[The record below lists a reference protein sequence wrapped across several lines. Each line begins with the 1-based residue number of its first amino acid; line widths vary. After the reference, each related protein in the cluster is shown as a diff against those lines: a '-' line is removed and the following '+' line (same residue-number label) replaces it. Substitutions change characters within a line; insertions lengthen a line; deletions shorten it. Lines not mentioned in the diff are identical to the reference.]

1 VAINQASNY
10 TGDVLDYLEDTLLPL
25 AQKKLVAYKFGEPI
39 KLPEGRGTQYNAVR
53 LQRLALPT
61 QPLSEGVPPVGQL
74 MSLET
79 ISGTVQQW
87 GAIGTI
93 TDVAENTVF
102 HPPFQNLIRML
113 ALQTAELL
121 ERNTFNTL
129 NSGTQVQYAGGAASR
144 FALSST
150 DVMDGSELIK
160 ASGILRTLGAPMFD
174 GDMETDVQ
182 KDAGMGGANASKSP
196 RMTEHYVA
204 INHPAVTSDLRSDT
218 VIQTA
223 WSYSDINRLYNHEV
237 GEWNSIRFCE
247 SNMVPSF
254 TGAAL
259 VGGASPGTSGAL
271 ATDTYFLLVTA
282 SDDVNRYETV
292 IHQVDTGT
300 AVTGPNGSIDI
311 TVPSTTG
318 YTYNVYIGD
327 SATPV
332 NLGVSADGPTSGPLQ
347 GQATE
352 IAPGTTITIT
362 DIGVAQTPPAPVA
375 TGVTVYPT
383 YILGRGAYGQ
393 VELKGIEHTYLDEA
407 DKSDPLNQL
416 LTAGWKVF
424 YGSLILNNQFM
435 ARIESGSAFPT
446 TF

>member
-196 RMTEHYVA
+196 RMQ
-204 INHPAVTSDLRSDT
+204 PPS
-218 VIQTA
+218 
-223 WSYSDINRLYNHEV
+223 SY
-237 GEWNSIRFCE
+237 F
-247 SNMVPSF
+247 
-254 TGAAL
+254 
-259 VGGASPGTSGAL
+259 
-271 ATDTYFLLVTA
+271 
-282 SDDVNRYETV
+282 
-292 IHQVDTGT
+292 
-300 AVTGPNGSIDI
+300 
-311 TVPSTTG
+311 
-318 YTYNVYIGD
+318 
-327 SATPV
+327 
-332 NLGVSADGPTSGPLQ
+332 
-347 GQATE
+347 
-352 IAPGTTITIT
+352 
-362 DIGVAQTPPAPVA
+362 
-375 TGVTVYPT
+375 
-383 YILGRGAYGQ
+383 
-393 VELKGIEHTYLDEA
+393 
-407 DKSDPLNQL
+407 
-416 LTAGWKVF
+416 
-424 YGSLILNNQFM
+424 
-435 ARIESGSAFPT
+435 
-446 TF
+446 